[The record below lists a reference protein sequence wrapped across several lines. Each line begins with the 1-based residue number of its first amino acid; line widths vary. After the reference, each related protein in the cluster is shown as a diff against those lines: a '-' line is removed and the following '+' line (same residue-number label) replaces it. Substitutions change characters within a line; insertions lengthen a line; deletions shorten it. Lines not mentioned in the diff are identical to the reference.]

1 MAIDPVFQTIDDPLA
16 STQEVDN
23 TSNAAGMD
31 ELPYFAPV
39 PMDQSQINNGLMSA
53 RQDGL
58 NTVVGRLQSQDG
70 KSFLDLDKGI
80 LQFNDG
86 ANDRLRMGS
95 DA

>member
-1 MAIDPVFQTIDDPLA
+1 MIDPIFQTVDDPLA
-16 STQEVDN
+16 TTQEIDP
-23 TSNAAGMD
+23 TSNAMGMD

-39 PMDQSQINNGLMSA
+39 PMDQSQTNNGLMA
-53 RQDGL
+53 PRQDGL

-86 ANDRLRMGS
+86 VNDRLRMGS
-95 DA
+95 DS